1 MNLQTAQRNTP
12 APGLCHPNKPGPER
26 RRPGVGVCP
35 KTAATAAF
43 RGGRVPLRPLAA
55 HPFWT
60 WRGLVL
66 EKQIQFS
73 RIPGAKNSDAKTRFP
88 PDSKRGES
96 RVLVQYEC
104 EKIFDC
110 GNHSRWVNRRHHNSS
125 GQRGCPN
132 ADERNLQ
139 VGRTAIFDITPDADL
154 TVSLEIVGYRPPP
167 FCFAPDPLMPRK
179 AFSSTGSISVMAYV
193 TNRQNRQVASY
204 LLTDR
209 LYGEILPPDIS
220 GPLQRI
226 AERVAKSMKAEF
238 GSM

>member
-1 MNLQTAQRNTP
+1 MRKPDSRLIASVEKAGYWSSMNAKKYSTVVIILA
-12 APGLCHPNKPGPER
+12 GLI
-26 RRPGVGVCP
+26 
-35 KTAATAAF
+35 AATTIQAAS
-43 RGGRVPLRPLAA
+43 VDVQTLTNATCKLAGPRSLTLLDRA
-55 HPFWT
+55 IKT
-60 WRGLVL
+60 EL
-66 EKQIQFS
+66 KQT
-73 RIPGAKNSDAKTRFP
+73 G
-88 PDSKRGES
+88 
-96 RVLVQYEC
+96 V
-104 EKIFDC
+104 
-110 GNHSRWVNRRHHNSS
+110 
-125 GQRGCPN
+125 
-132 ADERNLQ
+132 
-139 VGRTAIFDITPDADL
+139 FDITPDADL